1 LTRNSP
7 EITCY
12 NAGKA
17 LKLALLELDELA
29 LFYSLNDKRE
39 IEKKAALY
47 VAKNVLDDEAVEIFY
62 HSNGRPYLKNG
73 IKISVS
79 HAYNKLAVLFSFN
92 KKEIGIDIEKVR
104 DKILKIKAK
113 FLSAAELKEL
123 EQASLEK
130 YTLYWGAKEAVYK
143 AHCTEGLLFAEEIAV
158 EPFTLFEKGGKIHV
172 QVARAGSEK
181 KYILH
186 YQILNEYVLVY
197 TDNEGE

>member
-12 NAGKA
+12 SPGKS
-17 LKLALLELDELA
+17 LKLALLELDEFA
-29 LFYSLNDKRE
+29 PFYSLNDKRE

-47 VAKNVLDDEAVEIFY
+47 VAKNILNDETVEILY
-62 HSNGRPYLKNG
+62 SANGRPYLKNG

-92 KKEIGIDIEKVR
+92 EKEIGIDIEKVR
-104 DKILKIKAK
+104 DKILKIKEK

-158 EPFTLFEKGGKIHV
+158 EPFTFSEKGGKMKV
-172 QVARAGSEK
+172 QITRTGSEK

-186 YQILNEYVLVY
+186 YQILSEYVLVY
-197 TDNEGE
+197 TDNKGE